1 MAMSSLLYLAVGA
14 SATLRVPIHAHDL
27 TLVDAA
33 RGGRAAA
40 PGLWTLRASVAG
52 RERDVRVRLRVR

>member
-1 MAMSSLLYLAVGA
+1 M
-14 SATLRVPIHAHDL
+14 TLRVPIRAHDL
-27 TLVDAA
+27 TLVDAV

>member
-1 MAMSSLLYLAVGA
+1 M
-14 SATLRVPIHAHDL
+14 TLRVPIHAHDL
-27 TLVDAA
+27 TLVDAV

-40 PGLWTLRASVAG
+40 RGLWTLRASVAG